1 MTELKELIKTL
12 KISEPKFIFRTNSLE
27 QIVVSFED
35 FEALLI
41 ALNENSGILS
51 AKVASLNHELPNFLM
66 LKILQGQYLYNATQ
80 GATLSVNE
88 DLSELVLQKVIKF
101 EKLNIKDFAQNLRD
115 FFKTLKKWQEIIQK
129 NLEPSQNFDPN
140 LLNILQ
146 I

>member
-41 ALNENSGILS
+41 ALNENSGIFS

-66 LKILQGQYLYNATQ
+66 LKILQGQSLYNATQ
-80 GATLSVNE
+80 GAILSVNE

>member
-12 KISEPKFIFRTNSLE
+12 KRSEPKFIFRTNSLE

-80 GATLSVNE
+80 GAILSVNE

>member
-80 GATLSVNE
+80 VATLSVNE

>member
-80 GATLSVNE
+80 GAILSVNE

>member
-41 ALNENSGILS
+41 GLNENSGILS

-80 GATLSVNE
+80 GAILSVNE

>member
-88 DLSELVLQKVIKF
+88 DLSELILQKVIKF